1 MNHALQSVCR
11 FRLLGISLLAFGLLP
26 VSMNA
31 SSVCQTGSLADYVA
45 LNRQGGCTIG
55 DLSFFR
61 FSAPT
66 PTSSGNPVLAD
77 TSQITVTP
85 TVTSQGLGFTFTA
98 TQNGTNYF
106 SLPNS
111 TTAQSAT
118 YYINYTIDPA
128 PVEVGET
135 LTLDPP
141 FGNVTATSNV
151 CLFDVLSNDCALG
164 IPTGLSVSTAS
175 PSASV
180 LYPVPAFFI
189 DVQNTINMQAT
200 PGNPAGFD
208 GLVELYEISASTA
221 VPEPMNVLLTGIG
234 LCGLLGLAS
243 VTRCFGSRLTRVN

>member
-1 MNHALQSVCR
+1 MKRVLTLIGR
-11 FRLLGISLLAFGLLP
+11 FHLLGISLLVCGLLP
-26 VSMNA
+26 VSMDA
-31 SSVCQTGSLADYVA
+31 SSCQTGSLADYIG

-85 TVTSQGLGFTFTA
+85 TVTSEGVGFTFTA

-106 SLPNS
+106 SLPNP

-135 LTLDPP
+135 LALDPP

-151 CLFDVLSNDCALG
+151 CLFDVLSNGCALG

-175 PSASV
+175 PFASI

-189 DVQNTINMQAT
+189 DVQNTINLQAT

-208 GLVELYEISASTA
+208 GLIEIYEFSGGTA
-221 VPEPMNVLLTGIG
+221 VPEPMSLLLTGIG
-234 LCGLLGLAS
+234 FCGLLGLAP
-243 VTRCFGSRLTRVN
+243 VTRRLRSRSAQVN